1 MNPITAIVR
10 LRRLRRAVTV
20 PRRLRRAAIV
30 RLRRNPVDGPVLVQG
45 PAAPDLVVRDL
56 AVRDPVAGPDLADG
70 PVLHRDLVA
79 TAGPVVVRDP
89 VATTGPVAVRD
100 LAARTDSLTLAV

>member
-10 LRRLRRAVTV
+10 LRRRAVTVRLRLRRRAVTV
-20 PRRLRRAAIV
+20 PRRLRRRAVTVPRRLRRVAIV
-30 RLRRNPVDGPVLVQG
+30 RLRRNPVDGPVQVQS
-45 PAAPDLVVRDL
+45 PAALDLAAPDL
-56 AVRDPVAGPDLADG
+56 A
-70 PVLHRDLVA
+70 
-79 TAGPVVVRDP
+79 VRDP

>member
-10 LRRLRRAVTV
+10 LRLRLRAVTVRLRLRRRAVTV
-20 PRRLRRAAIV
+20 PRRLRRRAVTVRLRRVAIV
-30 RLRRNPVDGPVLVQG
+30 RLRRNPVDGPVQVQS
-45 PAAPDLVVRDL
+45 PAALDL
-56 AVRDPVAGPDLADG
+56 A
-70 PVLHRDLVA
+70 
-79 TAGPVVVRDP
+79 VRDP

>member
-10 LRRLRRAVTV
+10 LRLRRRRAVTV
-20 PRRLRRAAIV
+20 PRRLRRVAIV
-30 RLRRNPVDGPVLVQG
+30 RLRRNPVDGPVQVQG
-45 PAAPDLVVRDL
+45 PAAPDL
-56 AVRDPVAGPDLADG
+56 AVRDPVADQDLADG

>member
-10 LRRLRRAVTV
+10 L
-20 PRRLRRAAIV
+20 RRLRRAAIV

-100 LAARTDSLTLAV
+100 LAARTDNLTLAA

>member
-10 LRRLRRAVTV
+10 LRLRLRAVTVPRLRRRAVTV
-20 PRRLRRAAIV
+20 PRRLRRVAIV
-30 RLRRNPVDGPVLVQG
+30 RLRRNPVDGPVQVQS
-45 PAAPDLVVRDL
+45 PAALDLAAPDL
-56 AVRDPVAGPDLADG
+56 A
-70 PVLHRDLVA
+70 
-79 TAGPVVVRDP
+79 VRDP

>member
-10 LRRLRRAVTV
+10 LRLRRRAVTVRLRLRRRAVTV
-20 PRRLRRAAIV
+20 PRRLRRRAVTVPRRLRRVAIV
-30 RLRRNPVDGPVLVQG
+30 RLRRNPVDGPVQVQS
-45 PAAPDLVVRDL
+45 PAAPDL
-56 AVRDPVAGPDLADG
+56 A
-70 PVLHRDLVA
+70 
-79 TAGPVVVRDP
+79 VRDP